1 MSIYLAIDLGTT
13 GCRSILFN
21 EALQELGSSYE
32 EYGLITPKVG
42 WVEQS
47 AEKWWEMT
55 LRTAKEAIAC
65 SFIDSTQICG
75 ISISSQGISI
85 VPVDKSLKPL
95 CNAMSWLDVRAQ
107 EQTMLLKNQWE
118 QDLFV
123 LTGKPAEACYTLPKL
138 MWLKENKPDIWEEAW
153 KFLMPM
159 DYLLGRFTGNP
170 VTDHSMASGTL
181 MYDIKNCCW
190 SKEILNQYGIDEN
203 RLPQIQWS
211 GECAGTVLPEVAKE
225 LGLRCDCVVAV
236 GAQDQKCAA
245 LGAGLADG
253 TVTISLG
260 TAGAITKCWKEAK
273 TKEIS
278 NVGWCGY
285 TQPGTWVTEGVIN
298 TAGTC
303 MRWVR
308 DLLFANESYDI
319 INEEAEK
326 ALKRD
331 STLMFYPFLNGSS
344 SPNYYQDA
352 EGNFY
357 GVNLSTQR
365 GDFAAAV
372 MEGVAFQIRILLE
385 AMDAYGNV
393 DKLVLFGG
401 GAKSPLWCQIIANAT
416 GMKILV
422 PPTAE
427 AAGAGAAILAARACG
442 KDIKPLLCQK
452 VYMPVQHEQY
462 ENKYAKYRRIE
473 FKLWQ
478 QEQGI

>member
-32 EYGLITPKVG
+32 EYGLITPEVG

-47 AEKWWEMT
+47 AESWWELT
-55 LRTAKEAIAC
+55 LRTAKEAIAR
-65 SFIDSTQICG
+65 SGIDSTEICG
-75 ISISSQGISI
+75 ISVSSQGISI
-85 VPVDKSLKPL
+85 VPVDQFLTPL
-95 CNAMSWLDVRAQ
+95 CNAISWLDVRAQ
-107 EQTMLLKNQWE
+107 EQAKQLESQWG
-118 QDLFV
+118 QNLFV
-123 LTGKPAEACYTLPKL
+123 HTGKPIDPCYTLPKL
-138 MWLKENKPDIWEEAW
+138 MWLKENRPEIWKLAW

-159 DYLLGRFTGNP
+159 DFLIGKLTGNP

-190 SKEILNQYGIDEN
+190 SKKILNQYGVDEA

-211 GECAGTVLPEVAKE
+211 GETAGIVLPEVAKE

-260 TAGAITKCWKEAK
+260 TAGAVTKRWQEPK
-273 TKEIS
+273 TEVIS

-285 TQPGTWVTEGVIN
+285 TEPETWVTEGVIN

-303 MRWVR
+303 LRWVR
-308 DLLFANESYDI
+308 DLLFPNEGYDR
-319 INEEAEK
+319 INEEAKK
-326 ALKRD
+326 AID
-331 STLMFYPFLNGSS
+331 GNTTLLFYPYLNGPS
-344 SPNYYQDA
+344 SPDYYLDA
-352 EGNFY
+352 EGSFY
-357 GVNLSTQR
+357 GVNLSTRR

-385 AMDAYGNV
+385 AMDSYGNI
-393 DKLVLFGG
+393 DRLVLFGG

-416 GMKILV
+416 GMEIMV
-422 PPTAE
+422 PSTAE
-427 AAGAGAAILAARACG
+427 AAGAGAAMLAAKACG
-442 KDIKPLLCQK
+442 KDIQPMACKEIYIPA
-452 VYMPVQHEQY
+452 QHEVY
-462 ENKYAKYRRIE
+462 ENKYARYRGIE
-473 FKLWQ
+473 AKLWR
-478 QEQGI
+478 